1 MSVPLCL
8 LRPLSAA
15 LGIALL
21 SGCASIIHG
30 SSQEIALQSNPSG
43 AAVAVNGVRNAQTP
57 ATLSL
62 PRKSAHS
69 LEVTLDGYRPFQI
82 QLQRSTSGWVWG
94 NIAFG
99 GLIGLV
105 VDASTGA
112 MYKLTPEQVSA
123 QLQATG
129 SLDRLEDDRVYLFV
143 TLSADPDWE
152 VVGMMEQE

>member
-1 MSVPLCL
+1 MSVSESL
-8 LRPLSAA
+8 LRPLSVA
-15 LGIALL
+15 LVIALL
-21 SGCASIIHG
+21 PGCASIIHG

-105 VDASTGA
+105 VDASTGS
-112 MYKLTPEQVSA
+112 MYKLTPDQISA

-129 SLDRLEDDRVYLFV
+129 SVASLEDDRVYLFV

-152 VVGMMEQE
+152 MVGKMEQE